1 MIHSIGLTGGIGSGK
16 STIAGIL
23 KQLGYPVYL
32 ADPEASRLINRSVEI
47 RNDLTGLFG
56 ADLYTPRGMLDK
68 KLLADI
74 IFKNPQ
80 ALSQV
85 NRIVHPRVIRDF
97 QHWRE
102 QQNSPLVFFESAI
115 LFEAGLTRHFDFI
128 ICLVFFYGMAIRFI
142 IMYLNQFD
150 ELKEM
155 SYILV
160 FFIVLFLAIPW
171 LMRYYQKCRYKSY
184 LLSLERGWKLL
195 EEIE

>member
-85 NRIVHPRVIRDF
+85 NGIVHPRVIRDF

-102 QQNSPLVFFESAI
+102 QQNSPLVFFESLFFLKPVSPVI
-115 LFEAGLTRHFDFI
+115 L
-128 ICLVFFYGMAIRFI
+128 
-142 IMYLNQFD
+142 
-150 ELKEM
+150 
-155 SYILV
+155 IL
-160 FFIVLFLAIPW
+160 LFV
-171 LMRYYQKCRYKSY
+171 
-184 LLSLERGWKLL
+184 
-195 EEIE
+195 

>member
-85 NRIVHPRVIRDF
+85 NGIVHPRVIR
-97 QHWRE
+97 R
-102 QQNSPLVFFESAI
+102 LVFFESAI

-128 ICLVFFYGMAIRFI
+128 ICVTASEVTRLKRVILRDATNEDKVKERMQNQAADTEKCKNSDFI
-142 IMYLNQFD
+142 IYNDEDHMVVQQVLDVLNKLN
-150 ELKEM
+150 LK
-155 SYILV
+155 I
-160 FFIVLFLAIPW
+160 
-171 LMRYYQKCRYKSY
+171 Q
-184 LLSLERGWKLL
+184 
-195 EEIE
+195 

>member
-56 ADLYTPRGMLDK
+56 GDLHSFPTRRSSDL
-68 KLLADI
+68 
-74 IFKNPQ
+74 
-80 ALSQV
+80 
-85 NRIVHPRVIRDF
+85 
-97 QHWRE
+97 WRE

-128 ICLVFFYGMAIRFI
+128 ICVTASEVTRLKRVILRDATNEDKVKERMQNQAADTEKCKNSDFI
-142 IMYLNQFD
+142 IYNDEDHMVVQQVLDVLNKLN
-150 ELKEM
+150 LK
-155 SYILV
+155 I
-160 FFIVLFLAIPW
+160 
-171 LMRYYQKCRYKSY
+171 Q
-184 LLSLERGWKLL
+184 
-195 EEIE
+195 

>member
-85 NRIVHPRVIRDF
+85 NGIVHPRVIF
-97 QHWRE
+97 NTGG
-102 QQNSPLVFFESAI
+102 NSRTVLWSSSNRLFFLKPVSPVI
-115 LFEAGLTRHFDFI
+115 L
-128 ICLVFFYGMAIRFI
+128 
-142 IMYLNQFD
+142 
-150 ELKEM
+150 
-155 SYILV
+155 IL
-160 FFIVLFLAIPW
+160 LFV
-171 LMRYYQKCRYKSY
+171 
-184 LLSLERGWKLL
+184 
-195 EEIE
+195 

>member
-85 NRIVHPRVIRDF
+85 NGIVHPRVIRDF

-128 ICLVFFYGMAIRFI
+128 RMQNQAADTEKCKNSDFI
-142 IMYLNQFD
+142 IYNDEDHMVVQQVLDVLNKLN
-150 ELKEM
+150 LK
-155 SYILV
+155 I
-160 FFIVLFLAIPW
+160 
-171 LMRYYQKCRYKSY
+171 Q
-184 LLSLERGWKLL
+184 
-195 EEIE
+195 

>member
-85 NRIVHPRVIRDF
+85 NGIVHPRVIRDF

-128 ICLVFFYGMAIRFI
+128 ICVTASEVTRLKRVILRDATNEDKVKERMQNQAADTEKCKNHLQRRGPYGRTASPGCV
-142 IMYLNQFD
+142 
-150 ELKEM
+150 E
-155 SYILV
+155 
-160 FFIVLFLAIPW
+160 
-171 LMRYYQKCRYKSY
+171 
-184 LLSLERGWKLL
+184 
-195 EEIE
+195 

>member
-85 NRIVHPRVIRDF
+85 NRIVHPRG
-97 QHWRE
+97 
-102 QQNSPLVFFESAI
+102 NP
-115 LFEAGLTRHFDFI
+115 
-128 ICLVFFYGMAIRFI
+128 
-142 IMYLNQFD
+142 
-150 ELKEM
+150 
-155 SYILV
+155 
-160 FFIVLFLAIPW
+160 
-171 LMRYYQKCRYKSY
+171 
-184 LLSLERGWKLL
+184 
-195 EEIE
+195 

>member
-128 ICLVFFYGMAIRFI
+128 ICVTASDATNEDKVKERMQNQAADTEKCKNSDFI
-142 IMYLNQFD
+142 IYNDEDHMVVQQVLDVLNKLN
-150 ELKEM
+150 LK
-155 SYILV
+155 I
-160 FFIVLFLAIPW
+160 
-171 LMRYYQKCRYKSY
+171 Q
-184 LLSLERGWKLL
+184 
-195 EEIE
+195 